1 MKRGPVEEGRDH
13 LRPAGKQNHSQLN
26 RGVSRGDGVH
36 RGPKGRAVAQPAPL
50 SPSEVC
56 ADGQRGPDVGRQSG
70 QNAAQSTEMLGSL
83 LLLPPSAPSQQG
95 QGRELGEPPKA
106 PLWARGRGSARR
118 DPGAGAPRGGDS
130 RQHPRVSPEDPG
142 LLRRRHWWSWLIVT
156 PQFALHARVGTHRMH
171 TRA

>member
-50 SPSEVC
+50 SPSEGC

-95 QGRELGEPPKA
+95 QGRELGEPPRHPSGHGA
-106 PLWARGRGSARR
+106 EGQ
-118 DPGAGAPRGGDS
+118 PGGTQGQGPRAEET
-130 RQHPRVSPEDPG
+130 HVSI
-142 LLRRRHWWSWLIVT
+142 LV
-156 PQFALHARVGTHRMH
+156 
-171 TRA
+171 